1 MSADTFAHIPKI
13 AYEGPDTDNPLAYRY
28 YDEAQVV
35 RGKTLKAWL
44 RPSVCYWHS
53 FGWDGFDVFGAGTFD
68 RPWHRQDGQEG
79 AEAKL
84 DAAFA
89 FFERLGLP
97 FFAFHDVDA
106 MAPAETMR
114 EHADNLARILD
125 PMEAKMEETG
135 IGLLWGTAN
144 LFSHPRYMAGAATNP
159 DPEVFACAAV
169 QVRLMMGATKRLGG
183 ANYVFWGG
191 REGYDTLLNTDLRRE
206 MGNYARLLSLAV
218 DYKHK
223 IGLEGPLLIEPKPHE
238 PTKHQYDRDVGT
250 VYGFLE
256 RYDLLADVKV
266 NIETNHATLAGLPM
280 DHEVASAYALGIFGS
295 VDANRGDPQ
304 NGWDTDQFWNDP
316 MDITRSMIHILR
328 NGGFTTGGFNFDAKV
343 RRQSIDAEDLF
354 YGHIGGMD
362 ALAKGL
368 LAADAILTDG
378 EADRFLAER
387 YQGWDGEMGTF
398 IGSADLDEIADRA
411 LKDGLDPKPRSGRQE
426 RLETI
431 VGLAS

>member
-1 MSADTFAHIPKI
+1 MTADVFAAIEPI
-13 AYEGPDTDNPLAYRY
+13 RYEGPDSTNPLAYRY
-28 YDEAQVV
+28 YDADKTVM
-35 RGKTLKAWL
+35 GKTMHDWL
-44 RPSVCYWHS
+44 RPSVCYWHT
-53 FGWDGFDVFGAGTFD
+53 FCWDGFDVFGAGTFD
-68 RPWHRQDGQEG
+68 RPWHEQDGQAG

-84 DAAFA
+84 DAAFSFMA
-89 FFERLGLP
+89 KLGLP
-97 FFAFHDVDA
+97 FFAFHDVDV
-106 MAPAETMR
+106 MAPAATMK
-114 EHADNLARILD
+114 EHTENLARILD
-125 PMEAKMEETG
+125 PLEAKMSETG

-169 QVRLMMGATKRLGG
+169 QVRQMMDATKRLGG

-191 REGYDTLLNTDLRRE
+191 REGYDTLLNTDLARE
-206 MGNYARLLSLAV
+206 MDNYARMLSLAV

-223 IGLEGPLLIEPKPHE
+223 IGLDGPLLIEPKPHE

-295 VDANRGDPQ
+295 IDANRGDPQ

-316 MDITRSMIHILR
+316 MDITRTMIHLVR
-328 NGGFTTGGFNFDAKV
+328 NGGFTTGGFNFDSKV
-343 RRQSIDAEDLF
+343 RRQSIDLEDLF
-354 YGHIGGMD
+354 YGHVGGMD

-368 LAADAILTDG
+368 EAAAGIVERG
-378 EADRFLAER
+378 EADRFLTER
-387 YQGWDGEMGTF
+387 YEGWNGDLGTF
-398 IGSADLDEIADRA
+398 IGSASLDEIADRA
-411 LKDGLDPKPRSGRQE
+411 LSDNLDPTPRSGRQE